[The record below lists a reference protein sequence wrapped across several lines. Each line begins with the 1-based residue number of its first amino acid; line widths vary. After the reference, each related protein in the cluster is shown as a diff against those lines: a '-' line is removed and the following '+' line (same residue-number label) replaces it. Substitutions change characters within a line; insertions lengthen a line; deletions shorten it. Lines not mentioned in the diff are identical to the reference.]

1 MKILVIADE
10 ESKILYDFYQPGMLE
25 DIDLI
30 LSCGDLHSSYL
41 SFLVTMSHAPLLF
54 INGNHDHY
62 EGEDMGGC
70 ICIDDDIFVYH
81 GIRIL
86 GLGGSM
92 RYKQRGEH
100 QYTQGQMNRRVLKMT
115 IPLLRHKGFDILLT
129 HAPAY
134 NLNDGDDLAHTGFEV
149 FRSLMDRYKPRYF
162 VHGHV
167 HLTYNPDLPRRCTYG
182 ETQVINGFGTY
193 YFDY

>member
-1 MKILVIADE
+1 MKILVVADE
-10 ESKILYDFYQPGMLE
+10 ESKLLYDFYKPGMLE

-30 LSCGDLHSSYL
+30 LSCGDLHASYL

-62 EGEDMGGC
+62 EREDMGGC
-70 ICIDDDIFVYH
+70 ICVDDDIFVYH

-92 RYKQRGEH
+92 RYQPGAEN
-100 QYTQGQMNRRVLKMT
+100 QYSEREMGKRIRK
-115 IPLLRHKGFDILLT
+115 LRWKIWKHKGFDILIT

-134 NLNDGDDLAHTGFEV
+134 QLNDMED
-149 FRSLMDRYKPRYF
+149 MPDRKS
-162 VHGHV
+162 VV
-167 HLTYNPDLPRRCTYG
+167 
-182 ETQVINGFGTY
+182 
-193 YFDY
+193 